1 MKIFHL
7 CEEYSVI
14 DVMRTGM
21 KSVCMLLLSSF
32 LIVVLLIPVHAEE
45 DRITPYGDYCKE
57 CGSYGTCEKMM
68 SPDDAAQALIRYYR
82 DKGYSVGMIYHKGR
96 FLRADIYK
104 GNEQV
109 DKVLF
114 DRKTGRIRSIY

>member
-1 MKIFHL
+1 
-7 CEEYSVI
+7 
-14 DVMRTGM
+14 M
-21 KSVCMLLLSSF
+21 KSVYLLLLLSF
-32 LIVVLLIPVHAEE
+32 WIVVLLIPVHAEE
-45 DRITPYGDYCKE
+45 DRITPYGDYCEE

-68 SPDDAAQALIRYYR
+68 SPDDAAQALIRYYG